1 MHPYLNTCIR
11 AILVLHCK
19 ITINYDKDSKISENF
34 RGRAKNSYADE
45 KFGASK
51 STIYNALRYHT
62 NSELASL
69 IREAA
74 INEFGGVE
82 GKDVMKMR
90 T

>member
-1 MHPYLNTCIR
+1 M
-11 AILVLHCK
+11 K
-19 ITINYDKDSKISENF
+19 
-34 RGRAKNSYADE
+34 

-82 GKDVMKMR
+82 GKDVMKMI

>member
-1 MHPYLNTCIR
+1 MIKIVRIR
-11 AILVLHCK
+11 K
-19 ITINYDKDSKISENF
+19 IFVDERKIPTLM
-34 RGRAKNSYADE
+34 K

-51 STIYNALRYHT
+51 SPIYNALRYHT
-62 NSELASL
+62 NSELAAL

>member
-1 MHPYLNTCIR
+1 MI
-11 AILVLHCK
+11 K
-19 ITINYDKDSKISENF
+19 IVRFRKIF
-34 RGRAKNSYADE
+34 VDE
-45 KFGASK
+45 RKIPTLMKKFGASK
-51 STIYNALRYHT
+51 STIYNALRFHT

-69 IREAA
+69 IRESA

>member
-1 MHPYLNTCIR
+1 MI
-11 AILVLHCK
+11 K
-19 ITINYDKDSKISENF
+19 IVRFRKIF
-34 RGRAKNSYADE
+34 VDE
-45 KFGASK
+45 RKIPTLMKKFGASK

-82 GKDVMKMR
+82 GKDVMKIR
-90 T
+90 TYSLFSIYRCVI

>member
-1 MHPYLNTCIR
+1 MI
-11 AILVLHCK
+11 K
-19 ITINYDKDSKISENF
+19 IVRFRKIF
-34 RGRAKNSYADE
+34 VDE
-45 KFGASK
+45 RKIPTLMKKFGVSK

-62 NSELASL
+62 NSEQASL

>member
-1 MHPYLNTCIR
+1 MI
-11 AILVLHCK
+11 K
-19 ITINYDKDSKISENF
+19 IVRFRKIF
-34 RGRAKNSYADE
+34 VDE
-45 KFGASK
+45 RKIPSLMKKFGASK

-62 NSELASL
+62 NSELAAL